1 MINIEN
7 LKKIIKAGID
17 RVNPYQM
24 VIDNVKVYDDNIT
37 VDFENYHITLNLAKF
52 DKIFILGAGKATA
65 KIAKAVEELLGDR
78 ITEGIISVK
87 YGHTEDLNYIQLI
100 ESGHPLPD
108 ENSIK
113 AGNKIVELAKKSDEK
128 TLIINLISGGGSA
141 LLASPLEYKDE
152 NIKLSLDDFQDTTQ
166 TLLDCGATIKEINS
180 IRKHLSEVKG
190 GRLAKLFYPAT
201 SLNFILSDVV
211 GDRLDTIA
219 SGLTTHDD
227 TTYQY
232 AMRVIKKYNIKD
244 KLPMNVVKI
253 IEAGLDGKI
262 DETPKENDKCFSK
275 VNNILIG
282 TNYLSLISC
291 EKVAKKLG
299 YNTIIL
305 SSQITGEAK
314 EIARFY
320 AGIAKDVLRNKI
332 PIEKPACI
340 ISGGETTVTI
350 SGKGKG
356 GRNQE
361 MALAFL
367 SEIEDEPKSFDGI
380 TFLSSATDGNDGPTD
395 ASGAFA
401 SLDVLEKAKKQT
413 LSIND
418 YMKNNDSYNFF
429 DKINYLF
436 KTGPTNTNVCD
447 IQLILIN

>member
-1 MINIEN
+1 MDNIEN
-7 LKKIIKAGID
+7 LKKIIKSGID

-24 VIDNVKVYDDNIT
+24 VIENVKVYDNNIT
-37 VDFENYHITLNLAKF
+37 IDYENYHITLNLSKF
-52 DKIFILGAGKATA
+52 NKIYILGAGKATA
-65 KIAKAVEELLGDR
+65 KIAKAIEELLGDK

-87 YGHTEDLNYIQLI
+87 YGHTEELNHIDII

-113 AGNKIVELAKKSDEK
+113 AGKNIVELAKKSDDK

-141 LLASPLEYKDE
+141 LLAYPLVYEDG
-152 NIKLSLDDFQDTTQ
+152 NIKLTLDDFQNTTQ

-180 IRKHLSEVKG
+180 IRKHLSQVKG

-232 AMRVIKKYNIKD
+232 AMRVINKYGIKE
-244 KLPMNVVKI
+244 KLPENVVKI
-253 IEAGLDGKI
+253 LEAGLDGKI
-262 DETPKENDKCFSK
+262 EETPKENDKCFNK

-282 TNYLSLISC
+282 TNYLSLVSC
-291 EKVAKKLG
+291 SKLARKLG
-299 YNTIIL
+299 YNTLML

-320 AGIAKDVLRNKI
+320 AGIAKDVLKNKI

-340 ISGGETTVTI
+340 ISGGETTVTVT
-350 SGKGKG
+350 GNGKG

-367 SEIEDEPKSFDGI
+367 SEIEDEPKSFNGV
-380 TFLSSATDGNDGPTD
+380 TFLSSSTDGNDGPTD

-401 SLDVLEKAKKQT
+401 SLDVLEKARQHE
-413 LSIND
+413 LNIND

-447 IQLILIN
+447 IQLIVVT